1 MKGAAMRSAAPFTAI
16 DLLKLLK
23 EYPNENAQNA
33 QNARQHFFDSL
44 FCGYAS
50 LDVNNPD
57 PMKMAAKLATGTAMN
72 EGVTVLLQVARS
84 KTRCGMFSQRRVTH
98 SN

>member
-33 QNARQHFFDSL
+33 RQHFLDSL
-44 FCGYAS
+44 FCGY
-50 LDVNNPD
+50 DRW
-57 PMKMAAKLATGTAMN
+57 M
-72 EGVTVLLQVARS
+72 
-84 KTRCGMFSQRRVTH
+84 
-98 SN
+98 